1 MTRTIFLSRL
11 RQGLAG
17 LQPSEIGEMVADY
30 DTHFAEG
37 LAAGRTEEDIAQA
50 LGDPDRLARE
60 LRAEAGLKRWQQ
72 RRSAGNFIGALF
84 ALLGLATVDL
94 IFLLPLLSFVILMLF
109 VFAVVLLALTFA
121 GIVVVAS
128 LLSFGSVTDL
138 TGAVARALTGI
149 GLVAGGI
156 GGGAM
161 LVLMLDGLVRLLG
174 RYARLHYRLL
184 NSTEQ
189 RA

>member
-17 LQPSEIGEMVADY
+17 LQPSEIEEMVADY

-37 LAAGRTEEDIAQA
+37 LAAGRKEEDIAQA

-60 LRAEAGLKRWQQ
+60 LRAEAGLKRWQE
-72 RRSAGNFIGALF
+72 RRSAGNFVGALF

-94 IFLLPLLSFVILMLF
+94 IFLLPLLFVVTLVLF
-109 VFAVVLLALTFA
+109 IFGVVLFALIVA
-121 GIVVVAS
+121 GIAVVAS
-128 LLSFGSVTDL
+128 LLTFDFGSL
-138 TGAVARALTGI
+138 AAALARAFAGV

-156 GGGAM
+156 GGGA
-161 LVLMLDGLVRLLG
+161 LLLLALDGLVRLLG
-174 RYARLHYRLL
+174 RYARLHYRIL
-184 NSTEQ
+184 NPS
-189 RA
+189 A

>member
-11 RQGLAG
+11 RNGLSG
-17 LQPSEIGEMVADY
+17 LRPSEIEEMVVDY

-37 LAAGRTEEDIAQA
+37 LAAGRSEEDIANA

-60 LRAEAGLKRWQQ
+60 LRAEAGLKRWEEK
-72 RRSAGNFIGALF
+72 RSAGNFIAALF

-94 IFLLPLLSFVILMLF
+94 IFLLPVLSFVVLMLF
-109 VFAVVLLALTFA
+109 VFAVVLLAFIVA
-121 GIVVVAS
+121 GIAVVAS
-128 LLSFGSVTDL
+128 LLSFGTLTDGTDAL
-138 TGAVARALTGI
+138 ARAFTGI

-156 GGGAM
+156 GGGAVLI
-161 LVLMLDGLVRLLG
+161 LVLDGLVHLLG

-184 NSTEQ
+184 KSTEH
-189 RA
+189 AA